1 MKTIK
6 ILLVSLLAI
15 VLMSASCEAEDS
27 TTQTQE
33 CDCVEIKYTLPPGS
47 QAFQYHSTINR
58 PDLDCEDEQLDLV
71 YNGTFFVK
79 IECNER

>member
-15 VLMSASCEAEDS
+15 MFMSASCESED
-27 TTQTQE
+27 TATEQG
-33 CDCVEIKYTLPPGS
+33 CDCVEIKYTLPPGAT
-47 QAFQYHSTINR
+47 AFQYHSTINR

-79 IECNER
+79 IECNEN

>member
-15 VLMSASCEAEDS
+15 VLMSASCEAEDER
-27 TTQTQE
+27 TTEQG
-33 CDCVEIKYTLPPGS
+33 CDCVEIKYTLPPS
-47 QAFQYHSTINR
+47 STSFQYHSTINR

-79 IECNER
+79 IECNEN